1 MTTPLDQTV
10 FGAKHL
16 HLLQGKR
23 TIAFDTET
31 TGLTP
36 EVGGL
41 RLLQFAAEGCPVIVV
56 DYWQLDDA
64 AKAELSDVF
73 AQPGVEWF
81 AHNAV
86 FDLGWLQEHG
96 IYPKGTVFC
105 TMLASRL
112 LENGIPNVRHGL
124 AAAAKR
130 YLDVEVSK
138 EEQRSDWSAPQLSEA
153 QMTYAANDVRILL
166 RMVSVIKERL
176 KVARLEAAW
185 TLECKCLAPI
195 AHMQRCGLPFNR
207 QKLEELRTSYE
218 EAIERLGAEFLSGLD
233 EALPAK
239 QKLPRDEDGSF
250 NLRAKAE
257 GSVRLGTKRMPGFN
271 LNSPKQLLDKFTA
284 VLGEAPV
291 DEKTGK
297 PSASRQAMRN
307 YAADHK
313 IVQVYLDWKR
323 AEKRRQMVVS
333 LLEHQAPDG
342 VIRSNYIQ
350 LGADTGRMSCVSGD
364 TVLITSRGD
373 FTFEDYLPQQ
383 GDLVL
388 THMGRWMPVVRKL
401 YRGVEPV
408 TRVVTAEGGMLCCTS
423 DHKLWNGQDWVRIS
437 NLSVGD
443 HLGLFKEV
451 GSAAAEHRSGTEGV
465 PKRAETDGVSGCRY
479 TSDELSQYCQG
490 TERTTISRETKGRE
504 SSSSLKGQN
513 GVTEPYEG
521 QEWFPAPQLY
531 RSSGGPQGIFNR
543 TGWKRGSCI
552 STSSSYGAGTRP
564 GEDSPSLGCTPYRW
578 GYEEQYPRQF
588 SSSHSKRT
596 CSFTPSTTVVES
608 LEPMGSMGVWDIE
621 VEGDHSYALYGFL
634 SHNCREPNLQ
644 QVPRDKGFRAAV
656 EAPEGW
662 TFVCADFGQMELR
675 LAAAVSGDATMISA
689 FKQGEDLH
697 TITAAAIYPEPSEDP
712 AELKARRQ
720 VAKSANFGLLYGS
733 GAKGLRN
740 YAGAMGIT
748 MTIEE
753 AEIIRET
760 FHKTYSGIAKWQ
772 RTNAVEADRSK
783 GNKWAEVRIPRSEL
797 RRFLPGELNRL
808 TTRCNTPIQ
817 GAGAAILKLALARLW
832 PHLLSDGEDQAR
844 LAAVV
849 HDEVLMLV
857 REGQEERWAK
867 LLSTVMEGAEALW
880 LGGIPPLAEAAWGPT
895 WADAK

>member
-1 MTTPLDQTV
+1 MRQKLSIRKRMWRAYCLDQRLYYTATAQPPTYPLGLMPSPLDQTL
-10 FGAKHL
+10 FGAEHL
-16 HLLQGKR
+16 GLLLGKR

-31 TGLTP
+31 TGLSP

-41 RLLQFAAEGCPVIVV
+41 RLLQFAAEGCPVVVV
-56 DYWQLDDA
+56 DYWQLDDT
-64 AKAELSDVF
+64 AKAQLSDLF
-73 AQPGVEWF
+73 AQPEVEWF

-96 IYPKGTVFC
+96 IYPKGAVFC

-124 AAAAKR
+124 AHAAKR

-138 EEQRSDWSAPQLSEA
+138 EEQRSDWSAPQLSES
-153 QMTYAANDVRILL
+153 QMTYAADDVRILL
-166 RMVSVIKERL
+166 RMVSVLKERL

-218 EAIERLGAEFLSGLD
+218 EAIERLGAEFLVGLD
-233 EALPAK
+233 EALPLK
-239 QKLPRDEDGSF
+239 QRLPRDEDGSF

-271 LNSPKQLLDKFTA
+271 LNSPKQLLDKFTL
-284 VLGEAPV
+284 VLGEVPV

-333 LLEHQAPDG
+333 LLEHQSSDG
-342 VIRSNYIQ
+342 VIHSNYIQ
-350 LGADTGRMSCVSGD
+350 LGADTGRMS
-364 TVLITSRGD
+364 
-373 FTFEDYLPQQ
+373 
-383 GDLVL
+383 
-388 THMGRWMPVVRKL
+388 
-401 YRGVEPV
+401 
-408 TRVVTAEGGMLCCTS
+408 
-423 DHKLWNGQDWVRIS
+423 
-437 NLSVGD
+437 
-443 HLGLFKEV
+443 
-451 GSAAAEHRSGTEGV
+451 
-465 PKRAETDGVSGCRY
+465 
-479 TSDELSQYCQG
+479 
-490 TERTTISRETKGRE
+490 
-504 SSSSLKGQN
+504 
-513 GVTEPYEG
+513 
-521 QEWFPAPQLY
+521 
-531 RSSGGPQGIFNR
+531 
-543 TGWKRGSCI
+543 
-552 STSSSYGAGTRP
+552 
-564 GEDSPSLGCTPYRW
+564 
-578 GYEEQYPRQF
+578 
-588 SSSHSKRT
+588 
-596 CSFTPSTTVVES
+596 
-608 LEPMGSMGVWDIE
+608 
-621 VEGDHSYALYGFL
+621 
-634 SHNCREPNLQ
+634 CREPNLQ

-720 VAKSANFGLLYGS
+720 IAKSANFGLLYGS

-748 MTIEE
+748 MAIEE
-753 AEIIRET
+753 AEQIRET
-760 FHKTYSGIAKWQ
+760 FHATYDGIAKWQ
-772 RTNAVEADRSK
+772 RSNAVDADRSK

-817 GAGAAILKLALARLW
+817 GAGAAILKLALGRLW
-832 PHLLSDGEDQAR
+832 PHLLSSGEDQAR

-849 HDEVLMLV
+849 HDEVLVLV
-857 REGQEERWAK
+857 REGQEEHWAK
-867 LLSTVMEGAEALW
+867 LLSSVMEEAESLW
-880 LGGIPPLAEAAWGPT
+880 LGEIPPLAEAAWGKT

>member
-1 MTTPLDQTV
+1 MTTPLDQTI
-10 FGAKHL
+10 FGAEHL
-16 HLLQGKR
+16 RLLRGKR

-31 TGLTP
+31 TGLSP

-166 RMVSVIKERL
+166 RMVSVMKERL

-218 EAIERLGAEFLSGLD
+218 EAIERLGAEFLSGLN

-284 VLGEAPV
+284 VLGEVPV

-297 PSASRQAMRN
+297 PSSSKQAMRN

-333 LLEHQAPDG
+333 LLEHQSSDG
-342 VIRSNYIQ
+342 MVHCNYVQ
-350 LGADTGRMSCVSGD
+350 LGADTGRMS
-364 TVLITSRGD
+364 
-373 FTFEDYLPQQ
+373 
-383 GDLVL
+383 
-388 THMGRWMPVVRKL
+388 
-401 YRGVEPV
+401 
-408 TRVVTAEGGMLCCTS
+408 
-423 DHKLWNGQDWVRIS
+423 
-437 NLSVGD
+437 
-443 HLGLFKEV
+443 
-451 GSAAAEHRSGTEGV
+451 
-465 PKRAETDGVSGCRY
+465 
-479 TSDELSQYCQG
+479 
-490 TERTTISRETKGRE
+490 
-504 SSSSLKGQN
+504 
-513 GVTEPYEG
+513 
-521 QEWFPAPQLY
+521 
-531 RSSGGPQGIFNR
+531 
-543 TGWKRGSCI
+543 
-552 STSSSYGAGTRP
+552 
-564 GEDSPSLGCTPYRW
+564 
-578 GYEEQYPRQF
+578 
-588 SSSHSKRT
+588 
-596 CSFTPSTTVVES
+596 
-608 LEPMGSMGVWDIE
+608 
-621 VEGDHSYALYGFL
+621 
-634 SHNCREPNLQ
+634 CREPNLQ

-675 LAAAVSGDATMISA
+675 LAAAVSGDMTMINA

-697 TITAAAIYPEPSEDP
+697 TITAAAIYPEPSDDP

-740 YAGAMGIT
+740 YAGSTGIT
-748 MTIEE
+748 MTLEE
-753 AEIIRET
+753 AEQIRET
-760 FHKTYSGIAKWQ
+760 FHATYSGIAKWQ
-772 RTNAVEADRSK
+772 RGNAVEADRSK

-867 LLSTVMEGAEALW
+867 LLSQVMEGAEALW
-880 LGGIPPLAEAAWGPT
+880 LGDIPPLAEAAWGPT

>member
-10 FGAKHL
+10 FGAEHL
-16 HLLQGKR
+16 HLLRGKR

-31 TGLTP
+31 TGLSP

-73 AQPGVEWF
+73 AQPEVEWF

-124 AAAAKR
+124 APAAKR

-138 EEQRSDWSAPQLSEA
+138 EEQRSDWSAPQLSES

-185 TLECKCLAPI
+185 TLECKCLSPI

-218 EAIERLGAEFLSGLD
+218 EAIDRLGAEFLSGLD

-257 GSVRLGTKRMPGFN
+257 GSVRLGTKRLPGFN
-271 LNSPKQLLDKFTA
+271 LNSPKQLLDKFTT

-333 LLEHQAPDG
+333 LLEHQSPDG
-342 VIRSNYIQ
+342 MIRSNYIQ
-350 LGADTGRMSCVSGD
+350 LGADTGRMS
-364 TVLITSRGD
+364 
-373 FTFEDYLPQQ
+373 
-383 GDLVL
+383 
-388 THMGRWMPVVRKL
+388 
-401 YRGVEPV
+401 
-408 TRVVTAEGGMLCCTS
+408 
-423 DHKLWNGQDWVRIS
+423 
-437 NLSVGD
+437 
-443 HLGLFKEV
+443 
-451 GSAAAEHRSGTEGV
+451 
-465 PKRAETDGVSGCRY
+465 
-479 TSDELSQYCQG
+479 
-490 TERTTISRETKGRE
+490 
-504 SSSSLKGQN
+504 
-513 GVTEPYEG
+513 
-521 QEWFPAPQLY
+521 
-531 RSSGGPQGIFNR
+531 
-543 TGWKRGSCI
+543 
-552 STSSSYGAGTRP
+552 
-564 GEDSPSLGCTPYRW
+564 
-578 GYEEQYPRQF
+578 
-588 SSSHSKRT
+588 
-596 CSFTPSTTVVES
+596 
-608 LEPMGSMGVWDIE
+608 
-621 VEGDHSYALYGFL
+621 
-634 SHNCREPNLQ
+634 CREPNLQ

-675 LAAAVSGDATMISA
+675 LAAAVSGDTTMINA

-753 AEIIRET
+753 AELIRET

-772 RTNAVEADRSK
+772 RGNAIEADRSR

-797 RRFLPGELNRL
+797 RRFLPGDLNRL

-832 PHLLSDGEDQAR
+832 PHLRKDGEDQAR

-857 REGQEERWAK
+857 RTGHEERWAK

-880 LGGIPPLAEAAWGPT
+880 LGDIPPLAEAAWGPT

>member
-1 MTTPLDQTV
+1 MPTSLDQTL

-16 HLLQGKR
+16 DLLLGKR

-31 TGLTP
+31 TGLSP

-64 AKAELSDVF
+64 AKAELSNLF
-73 AQPGVEWF
+73 AQPGIEWF

-96 IYPKGTVFC
+96 IYPKGSVFC

-124 AAAAKR
+124 AHAAKR

-138 EEQRSDWSAPQLSEA
+138 EEQRSDWSAPQLSES

-218 EAIERLGAEFLSGLD
+218 EAIDRLGAEFLSGLD
-233 EALPAK
+233 EALPVK

-257 GSVRLGTKRMPGFN
+257 GSVRLGTKRLPGFN
-271 LNSPKQLLDKFTA
+271 INSPKQLLDKFTL
-284 VLGEAPV
+284 VLGEVPV
-291 DEKTGK
+291 EEKTGK

-333 LLEHQAPDG
+333 LLEHQAADG

-350 LGADTGRMSCVSGD
+350 LGADTGRMS
-364 TVLITSRGD
+364 
-373 FTFEDYLPQQ
+373 
-383 GDLVL
+383 
-388 THMGRWMPVVRKL
+388 
-401 YRGVEPV
+401 
-408 TRVVTAEGGMLCCTS
+408 
-423 DHKLWNGQDWVRIS
+423 
-437 NLSVGD
+437 
-443 HLGLFKEV
+443 
-451 GSAAAEHRSGTEGV
+451 
-465 PKRAETDGVSGCRY
+465 
-479 TSDELSQYCQG
+479 
-490 TERTTISRETKGRE
+490 
-504 SSSSLKGQN
+504 
-513 GVTEPYEG
+513 
-521 QEWFPAPQLY
+521 
-531 RSSGGPQGIFNR
+531 
-543 TGWKRGSCI
+543 
-552 STSSSYGAGTRP
+552 
-564 GEDSPSLGCTPYRW
+564 
-578 GYEEQYPRQF
+578 
-588 SSSHSKRT
+588 
-596 CSFTPSTTVVES
+596 
-608 LEPMGSMGVWDIE
+608 
-621 VEGDHSYALYGFL
+621 
-634 SHNCREPNLQ
+634 CREPNLQ

-662 TFVCADFGQMELR
+662 IFVCADFGQMELR
-675 LAAAVSGDATMISA
+675 LAAAVSGDATMINA

-748 MTIEE
+748 MTLEE
-753 AEIIRET
+753 AEQIRET
-760 FHKTYSGIAKWQ
+760 FHATYGGIAKWQ
-772 RTNAVEADRSK
+772 RSNAVDADRSR
-783 GNKWAEVRIPRSEL
+783 GNKWAEVRIPGSEL

-817 GAGAAILKLALARLW
+817 GAGAAILKLALGRLW
-832 PHLLSDGEDQAR
+832 PHLLSSGEDQAR

-849 HDEVLMLV
+849 HDEILVLV
-857 REGQEERWAK
+857 RDGLEEQWAK
-867 LLSTVMEGAEALW
+867 LLSEVMEGAEALW
-880 LGGIPPLAEAAWGPT
+880 LGEIPPLAEAAWGKT

>member
-1 MTTPLDQTV
+1 MTTPLDQTL
-10 FGAKHL
+10 FGAEHL
-16 HLLQGKR
+16 DLLLGKR

-41 RLLQFAAEGCPVIVV
+41 RLLQFAAEGCPVVV
-56 DYWQLDDA
+56 IDYWQLDDA

-73 AQPGVEWF
+73 AQPEVEWF

-96 IYPKGTVFC
+96 IYPQGTVFC

-124 AAAAKR
+124 APAARR

-138 EEQRSDWSAPQLSEA
+138 EEQRSDWSAPHLSES
-153 QMTYAANDVRILL
+153 QLVYAANDVRILL
-166 RMVSVIKERL
+166 RMVGVIKERL

-250 NLRAKAE
+250 NLRTKPE

-271 LNSPKQLLDKFTA
+271 LNSSKQLLDKFTA

-350 LGADTGRMSCVSGD
+350 LGADTGRMSC
-364 TVLITSRGD
+364 
-373 FTFEDYLPQQ
+373 
-383 GDLVL
+383 
-388 THMGRWMPVVRKL
+388 
-401 YRGVEPV
+401 
-408 TRVVTAEGGMLCCTS
+408 
-423 DHKLWNGQDWVRIS
+423 
-437 NLSVGD
+437 
-443 HLGLFKEV
+443 
-451 GSAAAEHRSGTEGV
+451 
-465 PKRAETDGVSGCRY
+465 
-479 TSDELSQYCQG
+479 
-490 TERTTISRETKGRE
+490 
-504 SSSSLKGQN
+504 
-513 GVTEPYEG
+513 
-521 QEWFPAPQLY
+521 
-531 RSSGGPQGIFNR
+531 
-543 TGWKRGSCI
+543 
-552 STSSSYGAGTRP
+552 
-564 GEDSPSLGCTPYRW
+564 
-578 GYEEQYPRQF
+578 
-588 SSSHSKRT
+588 
-596 CSFTPSTTVVES
+596 
-608 LEPMGSMGVWDIE
+608 
-621 VEGDHSYALYGFL
+621 
-634 SHNCREPNLQ
+634 REPNLQ

-675 LAAAVSGDATMISA
+675 LAAAVSGDTTMINA

-697 TITAAAIYPEPSEDP
+697 TITAAAIYPEPSDDS

-753 AEIIRET
+753 AELIRET

-772 RTNAVEADRSK
+772 RTNAVDADRSK
-783 GNKWAEVRIPRSEL
+783 GNKWAEVRIPRSQL

-832 PHLLSDGEDQAR
+832 PHLLEDGEDQAR

-867 LLSTVMEGAEALW
+867 LLSQVMEGAEALW
-880 LGGIPPLAEAAWGPT
+880 LGDIPPLAEAAWGPT